1 MYIGKTRRKYYNFL
15 FLLEILRYIVIFSKL
30 YLEKTIMIQL
40 AIYCIANRKRG
51 VMMTIEEI
59 LAGESKNVEFKEN
72 LPEKS
77 IKYMKSVVAFANGTG
92 GKIIFG
98 IADKTREVV
107 GFDKEDVF
115 KKMDAIANAV
125 SDSCEPAIIPDITL
139 QTVGGKTVIV
149 VEVSEGRQRPYYIKA
164 LGRDGGVYVRVAGT
178 TRLADEYMI
187 KELLFEGSN
196 RYYDQALCT
205 GLNVTDEDIDV
216 LCKAMKEQA
225 VKNARTE
232 EQKAAIKDVGR
243 QQLRSWGILIE
254 RDGKDYPSNAF
265 AILTGNGGL
274 HVATQCG
281 VFKGTTKAVFV
292 DRREYTGPLWEQIDE
307 AFQFVLRNIHL
318 GATIVGIY
326 RQDVYEIPPDAIRE
340 LIINAMVHRSYLDH
354 GTIQVAVYDN
364 RLEITSP
371 GKLPMGQTMER
382 MKEGYSKIRNEA
394 LAHAFAYMNLI
405 EHWGSGI
412 PRIIDKVKAA
422 GLREPEFIGGEV
434 DLRINIYRGQVDGTV
449 DLNDLNNAI
458 KVPDTI
464 DKMPDSG
471 NEVPDKTETVP
482 DTMGKMP
489 DSDNEV
495 PDTTEKMPDS
505 EQEQQIYK
513 YVLENGSITT
523 AETVEILDVKHRR
536 ARAVLLN
543 MVKDGYLRK
552 EGAARSTIYV
562 KNTEGK

>member
-1 MYIGKTRRKYYNFL
+1 
-15 FLLEILRYIVIFSKL
+15 
-30 YLEKTIMIQL
+30 
-40 AIYCIANRKRG
+40 
-51 VMMTIEEI
+51 MTIEAI
-59 LAGESKNVEFKEN
+59 LAGESKNVEFKES

-107 GFDKEDVF
+107 GFAKEDVF
-115 KKMDAIANAV
+115 ETMDAIANAV
-125 SDSCEPAIIPDITL
+125 SDSCEPAIIPDISL
-139 QTVGGKTVIV
+139 QTIDGKTVIV
-149 VEVSEGRQRPYYIKA
+149 VEVSEGRQRPYYIKS

-205 GLNVTDEDIDV
+205 GLNITDEDIDA

-225 VKNARTE
+225 VKNAHNE
-232 EQKAAIKDVGR
+232 EQKASIKDVGR
-243 QQLRSWGILIE
+243 QQLRSWGVLIE

-265 AILTGNGGL
+265 AILTGNAGL

-292 DRREYTGPLWEQIDE
+292 DRREYTGLLWEQIDE

-318 GATIVGIY
+318 GAAIVGIY

-434 DLRINIYRGQVDGTV
+434 DLRINIYRGQVETKNH
-449 DLNDLNNAI
+449 NDFIKAN
-458 KVPDTI
+458 KVPDTANKVPNSAN
-464 DKMPDSG
+464 KMPDTA
-471 NEVPDKTETVP
+471 EKVPNSARELP
-482 DTMGKMP
+482 DTMEELP
-489 DSDNEV
+489 DN
-495 PDTTEKMPDS
+495 
-505 EQEQQIYK
+505 EQEQQIFK
-513 YVLENGSITT
+513 YVLENNSITT
-523 AETVEILDVKHRR
+523 AKAAELLGVKQRR
-536 ARAVLLN
+536 ARAVLVN
-543 MVKDGYLRK
+543 MVEGAYLRK

-562 KNTEGK
+562 KNTEGR

>member
-1 MYIGKTRRKYYNFL
+1 M
-15 FLLEILRYIVIFSKL
+15 
-30 YLEKTIMIQL
+30 
-40 AIYCIANRKRG
+40 
-51 VMMTIEEI
+51 
-59 LAGESKNVEFKEN
+59 
-72 LPEKS
+72 
-77 IKYMKSVVAFANGTG
+77 
-92 GKIIFG
+92 
-98 IADKTREVV
+98 
-107 GFDKEDVF
+107 
-115 KKMDAIANAV
+115 
-125 SDSCEPAIIPDITL
+125 
-139 QTVGGKTVIV
+139 
-149 VEVSEGRQRPYYIKA
+149 
-164 LGRDGGVYVRVAGT
+164 
-178 TRLADEYMI
+178 
-187 KELLFEGSN
+187 FEGSN

-205 GLNVTDEDIDV
+205 GLNVTGEDIDA

-232 EQKAAIKDVGR
+232 EQKASIKDVGR
-243 QQLRSWGILIE
+243 QQLRSWGVLIE

-354 GTIQVAVYDN
+354 GTIQIAVYDN

-394 LAHAFAYMNLI
+394 IAHAFAYMNLI

-434 DLRINIYRGQVDGTV
+434 DLRINIYRGQVDT
-449 DLNDLNNAI
+449 NNAMI
-458 KVPDTI
+458 NANDT
-464 DKMPDSG
+464 
-471 NEVPDKTETVP
+471 
-482 DTMGKMP
+482 
-489 DSDNEV
+489 
-495 PDTTEKMPDS
+495 
-505 EQEQQIYK
+505 
-513 YVLENGSITT
+513 
-523 AETVEILDVKHRR
+523 
-536 ARAVLLN
+536 
-543 MVKDGYLRK
+543 KDGANGVNDAGNGTNGVEVSLNKEQAQIEKLLQIIEKNPSATQAYYAEEIGVSKRTVSRMFVSLQEKGILVQSGTKRK
-552 EGAARSTIYV
+552 ANWTVIR
-562 KNTEGK
+562 

>member
-1 MYIGKTRRKYYNFL
+1 
-15 FLLEILRYIVIFSKL
+15 
-30 YLEKTIMIQL
+30 
-40 AIYCIANRKRG
+40 
-51 VMMTIEEI
+51 MTIEEI

-107 GFDKEDVF
+107 GFDKENVF

-139 QTVGGKTVIV
+139 QTVDGKTVIV

-178 TRLADEYMI
+178 TRLADEYMV

-205 GLNVTDEDIDV
+205 GLDITDEDIDA

-225 VKNARTE
+225 VKNAHNE
-232 EQKAAIKDVGR
+232 EQKASVKDVGKQQLRSWGILIERDGKDCPPQPVKKASIKDVGR
-243 QQLRSWGILIE
+243 QQLRSWGVLIE
-254 RDGKDYPSNAF
+254 HEGKDYPSNAF

-292 DRREYTGPLWEQIDE
+292 DRREYTGPLWKQIEE

-318 GATIVGIY
+318 GANIVGIY

-434 DLRINIYRGQVDGTV
+434 DLRINVYRRQVDA
-449 DLNDLNNAI
+449 NNAI
-458 KVPDTI
+458 INANGTKNGVNYGVEVLNKEKVQIEKLLQIIEKNPFATQAYYAEQI
-464 DKMPDSG
+464 GVSKR
-471 NEVPDKTETVP
+471 TVSR
-482 DTMGKMP
+482 MFV
-489 DSDNEV
+489 SLQ
-495 PDTTEKMPDS
+495 EKGILI
-505 EQEQQIYK
+505 Q
-513 YVLENGSITT
+513 NGT
-523 AETVEILDVKHRR
+523 K
-536 ARAVLLN
+536 
-543 MVKDGYLRK
+543 RK
-552 EGAARSTIYV
+552 SNWII
-562 KNTEGK
+562 KK

>member
-1 MYIGKTRRKYYNFL
+1 MRAVTAT
-15 FLLEILRYIVIFSKL
+15 
-30 YLEKTIMIQL
+30 TI
-40 AIYCIANRKRG
+40 
-51 VMMTIEEI
+51 
-59 LAGESKNVEFKEN
+59 
-72 LPEKS
+72 
-77 IKYMKSVVAFANGTG
+77 
-92 GKIIFG
+92 
-98 IADKTREVV
+98 
-107 GFDKEDVF
+107 
-115 KKMDAIANAV
+115 
-125 SDSCEPAIIPDITL
+125 
-139 QTVGGKTVIV
+139 
-149 VEVSEGRQRPYYIKA
+149 
-164 LGRDGGVYVRVAGT
+164 
-178 TRLADEYMI
+178 RLCV
-187 KELLFEGSN
+187 L
-196 RYYDQALCT
+196 
-205 GLNVTDEDIDV
+205 GLNITDEDIDA

-225 VKNARTE
+225 VKNAHNE
-232 EQKAAIKDVGR
+232 EQKASIKDVGR
-243 QQLRSWGILIE
+243 QQLRSWGVLIE

-434 DLRINIYRGQVDGTV
+434 DLRINIYRGQVDG
-449 DLNDLNNAI
+449 
-458 KVPDTI
+458 K
-464 DKMPDSG
+464 
-471 NEVPDKTETVP
+471 
-482 DTMGKMP
+482 
-489 DSDNEV
+489 
-495 PDTTEKMPDS
+495 
-505 EQEQQIYK
+505 
-513 YVLENGSITT
+513 
-523 AETVEILDVKHRR
+523 
-536 ARAVLLN
+536 
-543 MVKDGYLRK
+543 
-552 EGAARSTIYV
+552 
-562 KNTEGK
+562 

>member
-1 MYIGKTRRKYYNFL
+1 
-15 FLLEILRYIVIFSKL
+15 
-30 YLEKTIMIQL
+30 
-40 AIYCIANRKRG
+40 
-51 VMMTIEEI
+51 MTIEEI
-59 LAGESKNVEFKEN
+59 LAGESKNVEYKEN

-98 IADKTREVV
+98 IADKTREVI
-107 GFDKEDVF
+107 GFEDVF

-125 SDSCEPAIIPDITL
+125 SDSCEPVIIPDITL
-139 QTVGGKTVIV
+139 QTIDGKTVIV
-149 VEVSEGRQRPYYIKA
+149 VEISEGRQRPYYIKA
-164 LGRDGGVYVRVAGT
+164 LGRDCGVYVRVAGT

-196 RYYDQALCT
+196 RYYDQTLCP
-205 GLNVTDEDIDV
+205 GLNITDEDIEA

-225 VKNARTE
+225 VKNAHNE
-232 EQKAAIKDVGR
+232 EQKASIKDVGR
-243 QQLRSWGILIE
+243 QQLRSWGVLIE

-274 HVATQCG
+274 HVTTQCG

-326 RQDVYEIPPDAIRE
+326 RQDIYEIPPDAIRE
-340 LIINAMVHRSYLDH
+340 LIINAVVHRSYLDH

-371 GKLPMGQTMER
+371 GKLPMGQPLER

-394 LAHAFAYMNLI
+394 IAHAFAYMNLI

-412 PRIIDKVKAA
+412 PRIIEKVKAA

-434 DLRINIYRGQVDGTV
+434 DLRINIYRGQIDTNSAMINANNIENGVNGVENGADSTRNGTNGV
-449 DLNDLNNAI
+449 
-458 KVPDTI
+458 
-464 DKMPDSG
+464 
-471 NEVPDKTETVP
+471 EVPLNKEHAQV
-482 DTMGKMP
+482 
-489 DSDNEV
+489 
-495 PDTTEKMPDS
+495 EKLLQIIEKKPFATQAYYAEKIGVSKRTISRMFAS
-505 EQEQQIYK
+505 LQEK
-513 YVLENGSITT
+513 GVLVQNGT
-523 AETVEILDVKHRR
+523 K
-536 ARAVLLN
+536 
-543 MVKDGYLRK
+543 RK
-552 EGAARSTIYV
+552 ANWIIQ
-562 KNTEGK
+562 KPL